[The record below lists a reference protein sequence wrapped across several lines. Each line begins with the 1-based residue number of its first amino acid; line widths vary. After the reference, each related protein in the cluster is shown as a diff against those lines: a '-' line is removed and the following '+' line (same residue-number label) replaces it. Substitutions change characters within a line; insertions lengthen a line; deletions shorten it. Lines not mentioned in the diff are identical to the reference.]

1 MIIKKIKG
9 LLLYFSHLCVKDR
22 QSKIIFYHD
31 VHFNGNKYTEMST
44 SIAVFKSHV
53 DEIRKNGF
61 EIVNLIINKENEIQI
76 CFDDGFKGIYDN
88 RDYFVRESIFPTIF
102 LAISLIGK
110 DGYLTDDNILE
121 LQSLGFIFQS
131 HAQSHLN
138 LTSFSDVDLKF
149 ELEESKKYLENLLQK
164 EITEICFPIGY
175 FSNRVYNFSKQA
187 GYKILHS
194 SIPGNYFQRDLKD
207 VVNRN
212 LVQFFNQKEVKYT
225 ILGAQIP
232 FRNYYKRRQFLKETI
247 VE

>member
-1 MIIKKIKG
+1 MIIKKIKN
-9 LLLYFSHLCVKDR
+9 LILYCSHLYYKNR

-31 VHFNGNKYTEMST
+31 VHLNGSSYTDMST
-44 SIAVFKSHV
+44 SIIVFKSHV

-61 EIVNLIINKENEIQI
+61 EIVKQIKNKESEIQI

-88 RDYFVRESIFPTIF
+88 KDYFVNESIFPTIF
-102 LAISLIGK
+102 LAIALIGK
-110 DGYLTDDNILE
+110 EGYLSEDNILE
-121 LQSLGFIFQS
+121 LQSLGFNFES

-138 LTSFSDVDLKF
+138 LTSFSDVELKY

-175 FSNRVYNFSKQA
+175 FSDRVYTFSKQA

-194 SIPGNYFQRDLKD
+194 SIPGNYFQRDWKE

-225 ILGAQIP
+225 IFGALIP
-232 FRNYYKRRQFLKETI
+232 FRNHYKKRQFLKETI